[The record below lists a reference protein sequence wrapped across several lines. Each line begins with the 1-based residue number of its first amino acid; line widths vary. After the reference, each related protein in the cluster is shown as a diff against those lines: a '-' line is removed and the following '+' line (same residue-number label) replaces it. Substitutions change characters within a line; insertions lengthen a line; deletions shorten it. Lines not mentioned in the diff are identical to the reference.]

1 MLKTWFE
8 CKARFEK
15 TMENGLN
22 KKVTEKFLVDALSFT
37 EAEARIIEELT
48 PYISGEFTITDIKR
62 AVYHEL
68 FFTEGLNDSR
78 WYKVKLKFIT
88 LDERS
93 GKEKI
98 TTSSV
103 LVEHYDIRDA
113 VKRTDEGMKGSM
125 ADYVIASITE
135 TDIQDVFE
143 YEQSETPTQDD
154 KIRNEAAS
162 PVVNHFLKSLPE
174 GCKTEITI
182 NGKRVVIDKT
192 EKGTKVSPVEE

>member
-8 CKARFEK
+8 CKVRFEK

-22 KKVTEKFLVDALSFT
+22 KKVTEKFMVDALSFT
-37 EAEARIIEELT
+37 EAEARIIEELM
-48 PYISGEFTITDIKR
+48 PYISGEFTITDIRR

-68 FFTEGLNDSR
+68 IFTEGLNDSR

-98 TTSSV
+98 TNSNV
-103 LVEHYDIRDA
+103 LVEQYDIRDA
-113 VKRTDEGMKGSM
+113 VKRTDEYMKGSM
-125 ADYVIASITE
+125 TDYVIASIAE
-135 TDIQDVFE
+135 TDIQDVFP
-143 YEQSETPTQDD
+143 YEQETTNQDE
-154 KIRNEAAS
+154 KIRNGASS
-162 PVVNHFLKSLPE
+162 PVVSNFLTSLPE

-182 NGKRVVIDKT
+182 NGKKVVIDKT
-192 EKGTKVSPVEE
+192 EKGTKVLPV